1 MTGWRAE
8 EDALLCPRRHP
19 KCALICVQVCAVSP
33 GLDDAIGAEVKKCGA
48 RGVFLDGDGKIPGL
62 DYLAAGLNGQG
73 YQVFSSVDCSE
84 HCMLVLPEAGKH
96 RFLSPRRQK
105 TTLLPGGKSQ
115 KTDLTDEELSHLLD
129 KYAPRSG
136 FSAELGCR
144 YFTVKSREETLFAI
158 YDTPETFRKRV
169 TEADCETVFLE
180 DRSVTDYLGGRLLV
194 AP

>member
-1 MTGWRAE
+1 MYS
-8 EDALLCPRRHP
+8 D
-19 KCALICVQVCAVSP
+19 V
-33 GLDDAIGAEVKKCGA
+33 VKK
-48 RGVFLDGDGKIPGL
+48 GVEKTP
-62 DYLAAGLNGQG
+62 
-73 YQVFSSVDCSE
+73 
-84 HCMLVLPEAGKH
+84 H
-96 RFLSPRRQK
+96 RSLFKAS
-105 TTLLPGGKSQ
+105 G
-115 KTDLTDEELSHLLD
+115 LTDEELSRLLD